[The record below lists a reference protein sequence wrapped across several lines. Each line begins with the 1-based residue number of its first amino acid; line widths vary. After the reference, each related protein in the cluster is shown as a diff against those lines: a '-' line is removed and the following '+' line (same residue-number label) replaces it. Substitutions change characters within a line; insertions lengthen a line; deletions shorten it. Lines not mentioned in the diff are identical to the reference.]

1 MAAGLVTADELSA
14 WVGTAIPQA
23 QADLFIAAATALVV
37 AETGQT
43 LTRVTGD
50 TIVLDGTSDQWL
62 ALPQRPVTAVTS
74 VTMQDANLQP
84 VLLDTTQYTVRGNRL
99 WRAWGWQFS
108 QVFLPPVRML
118 GYQYLT
124 YPPPSQVTVVCDHG
138 WDAGA
143 PELELARM
151 AVFTLGAGV
160 FANPSGSRSVTV
172 DDYSE
177 TFADSV
183 AGMQL
188 TEGTKAA
195 LRRRYGHSAGSVRP
209 GA

>member
-1 MAAGLVTADELSA
+1 MAAELVTAAELSS
-14 WVGTAIPQA
+14 WVGVAIPQA
-23 QADLFIAAATALVV
+23 QADLFIAAATALVQ

-43 LTRVTGD
+43 LTQVLGD
-50 TIVLDGTSDQWL
+50 DVVLDGTPDEWL
-62 ALPQRPVTAVTS
+62 ALPQRPVTAVHS
-74 VTMQDANLQP
+74 VTMQDANLSP
-84 VLLDTTQYTVRGNRL
+84 IILDTSQYSVRGNRL

-108 QVFLPPVRML
+108 AVFLPPVRML

-124 YPPPSQVTVVCDHG
+124 YPPPSQVTVNCDHG
-138 WDAGA
+138 WTTGA
-143 PELELARM
+143 AELELART
-151 AVFTLGAGV
+151 AVFTLAAGV

-188 TEGTKAA
+188 TQGMKAA
-195 LRRRYGHSAGSVRP
+195 LRRRYGHTAGSVRP
-209 GA
+209 QQ